1 MLILI
6 SEENTDKKHEE
17 KAAKQQV
24 NFRVLC
30 NIVLLSS
37 MYARIS
43 RVCVYTYIC
52 ALREMSSRFQ
62 EAHRDLSN
70 LFTRPAKS
78 HAPIGQRP
86 RHKLSNSPSSLSG
99 TGFLILD
106 FFVFVRRI

>member
-1 MLILI
+1 MLIR
-6 SEENTDKKHEE
+6 SMKKKPRNSRASKFPHFV
-17 KAAKQQV
+17 QH
-24 NFRVLC
+24 C
-30 NIVLLSS
+30 TCHVLLSS
-37 MYARIS
+37 MCTRIS
-43 RVCVYTYIC
+43 RMYVFTHIY

-78 HAPIGQRP
+78 HAPIGQRVEL
-86 RHKLSNSPSSLSG
+86 RDINSPSSLSG